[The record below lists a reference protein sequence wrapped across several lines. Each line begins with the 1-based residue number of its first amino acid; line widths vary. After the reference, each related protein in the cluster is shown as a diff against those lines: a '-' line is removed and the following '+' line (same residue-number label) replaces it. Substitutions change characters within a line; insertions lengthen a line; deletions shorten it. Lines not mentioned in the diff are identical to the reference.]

1 MKKSEIYYYLSFGS
15 ILLTFTTG
23 LGIFASII
31 LLVMINAEKRNLK
44 LSNTLDEFEMDFL
57 KKAKRNSIINLVL
70 NTILIVL
77 GIIALIWIFIAMMN
91 HPPTVTGN

>member
-1 MKKSEIYYYLSFGS
+1 MKKAEIYYYLSFGS

-31 LLVMINAEKRNLK
+31 LLVMINVEKRNLT
-44 LSNTLDEFEMDFL
+44 LNNTIDDFDFL

-70 NTILIVL
+70 NGILIVL
-77 GIIALIWIFIAMMN
+77 GIIALIWVFIAMMN

>member
-70 NTILIVL
+70 NAILIVL

>member
-1 MKKSEIYYYLSFGS
+1 MKKAEIYYYLSFGS

-31 LLVMINAEKRNLK
+31 LLDMINVEKRNLT
-44 LSNTLDEFEMDFL
+44 LSNTIDDLDFL

-70 NTILIVL
+70 NAILIVL
-77 GIIALIWIFIAMMN
+77 GIIALILIFIAMMN